1 MNIVLISS
9 SLGLAAFVLLV
20 AAFKEDSKVS
30 VTVWPPGT
38 EVFLGECV
46 LLWCAVESDATLAW
60 NYRFFQNEPRATQM
74 TKKPRHLL
82 SGGTYSITAVTREDA
97 GRYWCQAERS
107 DSNATVALFS
117 RPVTL
122 NVSELPPPP
131 LTLTPSARHMF
142 VGETFTLQCPET
154 LTNSS
159 AWVLR
164 QTWTSHLMRTADSKT
179 NACSTLGS
187 VVSPGRSS
195 TCVVSAARGH
205 SGLYWCEGAE
215 GRSNAVHITVTSG
228 PVIMRTP
235 AFSVPHG
242 SNVVLAC
249 RFRKGNHTRSTF
261 FRNGV
266 ETSTNSSP
274 GPGAEL
280 KLTIENV
287 TDAHEGFYKCASQD
301 GKLESPQSWLSVR
314 SNLLSADVSAGS
326 SSGSWIWVVVSC
338 VLMILI
344 PLAILLIH
352 HFRYKIFYTRS
363 CWTVSGEETPA
374 AVLPAT
380 KQDVTEVQWD
390 LSWMEMS
397 NLLYPST

>member
-1 MNIVLISS
+1 MNIVLVSS
-9 SLGLAAFVLLV
+9 SLGLAVFILLV
-20 AAFKEDSKVS
+20 AASKEGTKVS
-30 VTVWPPGT
+30 VTLWPPGT

-46 LLWCAVESDATLAW
+46 LLRCGVESNGSLAW
-60 NYRFFQNEPRATQM
+60 NYRFFRNEPRASQTRN
-74 TKKPRHLL
+74 PRHLL
-82 SGGTYSITAVTREDA
+82 SGGTYSITAVTREDV

-107 DSNATVALFS
+107 DSNTTVVLLS

-122 NVSELPPPP
+122 SVSELPPPM

-142 VGETFTLQCPET
+142 IGETFTLQCPEK

-164 QTWTSHLMRTADSKT
+164 QTWTGHFMRTADSKT
-179 NACSTLGS
+179 GACSTLDS
-187 VVSPGRSS
+187 VVRPGRSS
-195 TCVVSAARGH
+195 TCVVSTARGN

-215 GRSNAVHITVTSG
+215 GRTNAVHITVTSSL
-228 PVIMRTP
+228 VIMRTP

-249 RFRKGNHTRSTF
+249 LFRKGNHTKGTF

-266 ETSTNSSP
+266 ETSTYSSP
-274 GPGAEL
+274 DPGTEL

-287 TDAHEGFYKCASQD
+287 TEGHEGFYKCASQD
-301 GKLESPQSWLSVR
+301 GKLESPQSWLSVT
-314 SNLLSADVSAGS
+314 S
-326 SSGSWIWVVVSC
+326 SWIWILVSC
-338 VLMILI
+338 VLIILI

-352 HFRYKIFYTRS
+352 HFRYKMFYAQS
-363 CWTVSGEETPA
+363 CWREGTPA

-397 NLLYPST
+397 NLLYPGT